1 MTYITLLPFTK
12 ENFINGNWRNKKES
26 ERRMHQILI
35 VEDEKRLR
43 EILRKYFEAEGF
55 LVHES
60 SDGIGAIKVVENHA
74 VDVILMDIMLPKM
87 DGFEATRHIRQ
98 ISDALIIMVTA
109 RDEDE
114 DKIRGLELGADE
126 YVTKPFSPKVIVA
139 RVKALLKRLSNVT
152 EQGDILKTDSLVINR
167 NNYTVMDQGEEIIL
181 SPKEFELL
189 SLLVQNKNNVLTR
202 AFILDQIWG
211 YDYYGDFRTVDTHIK
226 KLRKK
231 LIKSHEQIKT
241 IVRIGYK
248 FEVK

>member
-1 MTYITLLPFTK
+1 
-12 ENFINGNWRNKKES
+12 
-26 ERRMHQILI
+26 MHQILI

-55 LVHES
+55 LVYEAD
-60 SDGIGAIKVVENHA
+60 DGIGAIHVVENNA
-74 VDVILMDIMLPKM
+74 VDIILMDIMLPKM
-87 DGFEATRHIRQ
+87 NGFEATKHIRQ

-114 DKIRGLELGADE
+114 DKIKGLELGADE

-139 RVKALLKRLSNVT
+139 RVNALLKRLSSVT
-152 EQGDILKTDSLVINR
+152 EPGSILKTDTLIINR
-167 NNYTVMDQGEEIIL
+167 DNYTVTDEGEEILL

-211 YDYYGDFRTVDTHIK
+211 YDYYGDYRTVDTHIK

-231 LIKSHEQIKT
+231 LVKSHEKIKT

>member
-1 MTYITLLPFTK
+1 
-12 ENFINGNWRNKKES
+12 
-26 ERRMHQILI
+26 MHQILI

-60 SDGIGAIKVVENHA
+60 SDGIGAIKVVENNA
-74 VDVILMDIMLPKM
+74 IDVILMDIMLPKM
-87 DGFEATRHIRQ
+87 DGFEATKHIRQ
-98 ISDALIIMVTA
+98 ISDALIIMITA

-114 DKIRGLELGADE
+114 DKIKGLELGADE
-126 YVTKPFSPKVIVA
+126 YVTKPFSPKVVVA

-152 EQGDILKTDSLVINR
+152 DQGAILKADALIINR
-167 NNYTVMDQGEEIIL
+167 DNYTVMDEGEEILL

-211 YDYYGDFRTVDTHIK
+211 YDYYGDYRTVDTHIK
-226 KLRKK
+226 NYGKNLLKVMNKLK
-231 LIKSHEQIKT
+231 LLCGLAT
-241 IVRIGYK
+241 NLR
-248 FEVK
+248 

>member
-1 MTYITLLPFTK
+1 
-12 ENFINGNWRNKKES
+12 
-26 ERRMHQILI
+26 MHQILI

-60 SDGIGAIKVVENHA
+60 SDGMGAIKVVENHA

-189 SLLVQNKNNVLTR
+189 SLLVQN
-202 AFILDQIWG
+202 
-211 YDYYGDFRTVDTHIK
+211 RTT
-226 KLRKK
+226 
-231 LIKSHEQIKT
+231 
-241 IVRIGYK
+241 Y
-248 FEVK
+248 

>member
-1 MTYITLLPFTK
+1 
-12 ENFINGNWRNKKES
+12 
-26 ERRMHQILI
+26 MHQILI

-60 SDGIGAIKVVENHA
+60 SDGIGAIKVVENNA
-74 VDVILMDIMLPKM
+74 IDVILMDIMLPKM
-87 DGFEATRHIRQ
+87 DGFEATKHIRQ
-98 ISDALIIMVTA
+98 ISDALIIMITA

-114 DKIRGLELGADE
+114 DKIKGLELGADE
-126 YVTKPFSPKVIVA
+126 YVTKPFSPKVVVA

-152 EQGDILKTDSLVINR
+152 DQGAILKADALIINR
-167 NNYTVMDQGEEIIL
+167 DNYTVMDEGEEILL

-211 YDYYGDFRTVDTHIK
+211 YDYYGDYRTVDTHIK

-231 LIKSHEQIKT
+231 LVKSHEQIKT

>member
-1 MTYITLLPFTK
+1 
-12 ENFINGNWRNKKES
+12 
-26 ERRMHQILI
+26 MHQILI